1 MGSLLQQ
8 IFELLT
14 TATGTLAYHLVLSFT
29 ILGAFQVASHRLN
42 PHKDEVLVRRRML
55 TGFVCLFALQLVLF
69 LFSALAWQQV
79 LDGGYWLPPVD
90 RAVILLSLVCILW
103 MWIFP
108 LPDFMG
114 DIFTFVLVIG
124 LLIGVVFG
132 FYWWQ
137 GQYPNL
143 QYNSSWADFLA
154 HVVALILLGVGCIS
168 LIVIRPASWV
178 VGIVMLVLLAMGHIF
193 HLLLPLTGSQYSGAV
208 RAFQL
213 TAFPLLFI
221 LAQRM
226 NEKPVAVFH
235 QPGEEESLPGKIND
249 LLWDH
254 DFWFTISRILTVND
268 IQELYQQAVEGAA
281 RLFGADICLFVIS
294 PNEGQQL
301 KLVSGINRH
310 TNQSLSNILLEVSQL
325 PQVYSAFHNGK
336 LIPISPTENTSDLQA
351 LNKLWGGEI
360 FDDSF
365 LFLPGKGADDRTIGA
380 MVLSIPS
387 GETRSEDQQAIM
399 SGVVTVLVQF
409 IARVKAIATQEER
422 LKQAALTTTSKRTQ
436 LLQSNQE
443 SSPSTELRLALEE
456 IARLRLRLSEGETN
470 GDNFG
475 VEDPG
480 RQPYEMKLDQIEN
493 ISQDMVQPLTSLNE
507 YADILLSEK
516 FGVLGEKQ
524 QKHLERIQVSAERL
538 NRLVDE
544 LLQAV
549 SIASQI
555 EKLSVQE
562 IDLVS
567 LLRKLKEEK
576 IEILSQNESELR
588 LELPQQYIPIFS
600 DKMALKTILDQ
611 ITDYLI
617 RVSGPNEQLILSLKL
632 EHKEGSPDFVL
643 IQVFSNAEPDQQVD
657 WSQVFSASR
666 NFVFGPDEDNT
677 QKLNFFKVRSLAE
690 TLGGKIWVDSEI
702 GHGITFSLILPVI
715 QSTQK
720 QQFGGFEQDA

>member
-29 ILGAFQVASHRLN
+29 ILGAFQVASHRQN
-42 PHKDEVLVRRRML
+42 PQKDEVFMRRRML

-108 LPDFMG
+108 LPDFIG
-114 DIFTFVLVIG
+114 DIFTFGLVIV

-154 HVVALILLGVGCIS
+154 HVVALILLCGGCIS
-168 LIVIRPASWV
+168 LIVKKPASWV

-193 HLLLPLTGSQYSGAV
+193 HLFLPLTGGQYSGAV

-226 NEKPVAVFH
+226 SEKPVTAIH
-235 QPGEEESLPGKIND
+235 QPVEQESLPGKISD

-254 DFWFTISRILTVND
+254 DFWLTISRVFTVNE
-268 IQELYQQAVEGAA
+268 IQELYQQVVEGAA
-281 RLFGADICLFVIS
+281 RLFDADICLYLNS
-294 PNEGQQL
+294 SNGGQQL
-301 KLVSGINRH
+301 ELVSGINRH
-310 TNQSLSNILLEVSQL
+310 TNQLLSSMLLEVRQL
-325 PQVYSAFHNGK
+325 PQISSAFQNGK
-336 LIPISPTENTSDLQA
+336 LIAISPTENASDLQA
-351 LNKLWGGEI
+351 LKDLWGGEI
-360 FDDSF
+360 HDDSY
-365 LFLPGKGADDRTIGA
+365 LFIPGKGADDRTISA
-380 MVLSIPS
+380 MVLSTPS
-387 GETRSEDQQAIM
+387 GKTRGEDQQTIM
-399 SGVVTVLVQF
+399 SGVVTVLVQY
-409 IARVKAIATQEER
+409 IARIKAIAEQEER
-422 LKQAALTTTSKRTQ
+422 LKQVTQTSASNRAQLMRT
-436 LLQSNQE
+436 SQE
-443 SSPSTELRLALEE
+443 SSMSNELRLALEE
-456 IARLRLRLSEGETN
+456 IANLRLRLAEWEAN
-470 GDNFG
+470 GDDLG
-475 VEDPG
+475 VKDSSGHPFE
-480 RQPYEMKLDQIEN
+480 RKLDQIEN

-507 YADILLSEK
+507 YADILLSEQ

-524 QKHLERIQVSAERL
+524 QKNLERIKVSAERL
-538 NRLVDE
+538 NRLVNE

-576 IEILSQNESELR
+576 TERLTQKESELR

-600 DKMALKTILDQ
+600 DRMALKTILDQ

-617 RVSGPNEQLILSLKL
+617 HVTGPNEQLILSVKL

-643 IQVFSNAEPDQQVD
+643 IQVFSNAKPAQQVD
-657 WSQVFSASR
+657 WSQVFSPSR
-666 NFVFGPDEDNT
+666 NVVYIPDEDNT
-677 QKLNFFKVRSLAE
+677 QKPKFFKVRSLAE
-690 TLGGKIWVDSEI
+690 TLGGKIWVDSEV
-702 GHGITFSLILPVI
+702 GKGTTFSLILPVI
-715 QSTQK
+715 QSTQI
-720 QQFGGFEQDA
+720 QRFGELEQDV